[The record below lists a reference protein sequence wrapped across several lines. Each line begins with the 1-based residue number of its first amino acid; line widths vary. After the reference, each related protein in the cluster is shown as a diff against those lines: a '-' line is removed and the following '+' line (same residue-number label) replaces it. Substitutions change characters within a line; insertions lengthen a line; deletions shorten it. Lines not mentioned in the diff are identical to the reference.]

1 MTTCDRKIGP
11 FDCCSVV
18 QGDCLE
24 LMKQL
29 PDGCVDAVITDPPY
43 GIDLVPQR
51 GITDAIVGDS
61 DAEAARLYSHSARE
75 TARILAQNSVAM
87 YFASWKNCHWSKSLL
102 AQYLNVKSCIIWI
115 KNRFG
120 IGYYTRPQHEF
131 IWYCWKGTPPVPEQA
146 ISDVVDWAI
155 EQEQVHSCQKP
166 EGLVGHLIEFCGAD
180 TVFDPFAGSGTT
192 LVAAKKLGRHFL
204 GFEISPEYCAIA
216 RDRLAR
222 IDAQPS
228 LFTPKPEQLQLDNQ

>member
-1 MTTCDRKIGP
+1 
-11 FDCCSVV
+11 
-18 QGDCLE
+18 
-24 LMKQL
+24 MKQL

-61 DAEAARLYSHSARE
+61 DAEAAKLYSHSARE

-131 IWYCWKGTPPVPEQA
+131 IWYCWKGTPDKPEIA
-146 ISDVVDWAI
+146 PSDVWEFDA
-155 EQEQVHSCQKP
+155 EFAPVHSCQKP
-166 EGLVGHLIEFCGAD
+166 ELLMEELVSFSGGE
-180 TVFDPFAGSGTT
+180 TVVDPFAGSGTT

-204 GFEISPEYCAIA
+204 GFEISPEYCEIA

-222 IDAQPS
+222 IDAQPN
-228 LFTPKPEQLQLDNQ
+228 LFEPKPEQLSLGGE